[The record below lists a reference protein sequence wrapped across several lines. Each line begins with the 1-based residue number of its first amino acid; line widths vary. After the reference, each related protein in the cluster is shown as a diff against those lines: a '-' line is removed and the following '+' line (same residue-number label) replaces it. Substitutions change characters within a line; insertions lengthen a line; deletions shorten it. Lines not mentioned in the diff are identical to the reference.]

1 MEQDNLVS
9 KWLNNTFKIKS
20 EALDLRSTPTASLSP
35 ILAPGFAPGGMTTD
49 IQQQANNRSLFS
61 KMNTDFWQQAR
72 GPPLMPHSL
81 NLLNNSSP
89 TTTTPTNLSGP
100 LTNTPSTQGS
110 SSSPTLTGS
119 GSILSPSNLH
129 HHLALMQQQHQNNMP
144 NQQSTSI
151 QNALMNLAT
160 GNLGAAGP
168 NANNNANT
176 NTNNNQNNGMNT
188 SNPAMN
194 TNLDQKFDHLSNVQN
209 LQMALAAQ
217 QQQQQQ
223 NNAQQTQQLNT
234 NNSNANANNNT
245 NHNLNNNQ
253 QQSSVNTN
261 NNPPPPPQSATPGG
275 SSTPDIKMSA
285 EKLVNEFQVSPN
297 FFYLF

>member
-89 TTTTPTNLSGP
+89 TTTPTNLSGP

-110 SSSPTLTGS
+110 SGSPTLPGS
-119 GSILSPSNLH
+119 GSLLSPSNLH
-129 HHLALMQQQHQNNMP
+129 HHLALMQQQHQNMP

-160 GNLGAAGP
+160 GNLGGGAGS
-168 NANNNANT
+168 NAHNNNNP
-176 NTNNNQNNGMNT
+176 NNGMN
-188 SNPAMN
+188 SSNNPAMN
-194 TNLDQKFDHLSNVQN
+194 TNIDQKFDHLSNVNQLTTAQN

-217 QQQQQQ
+217 QQQ
-223 NNAQQTQQLNT
+223 NNAQNNSQTQQQQQVNT
-234 NNSNANANNNT
+234 NNNNNNSNNT
-245 NHNLNNNQ
+245 NNTNNNLNNQ
-253 QQSSVNTN
+253 QQSSVNN

-297 FFYLF
+297 L

>member
-89 TTTTPTNLSGP
+89 TTTPTNLSGP
-100 LTNTPSTQGS
+100 LTNTPSTQGGS
-110 SSSPTLTGS
+110 SGSPTLPGS
-119 GSILSPSNLH
+119 GSLLSPTNLH
-129 HHLALMQQQHQNNMP
+129 HHLALMQQQHQNMP
-144 NQQSTSI
+144 NQQSSI
-151 QNALMNLAT
+151 QNALMNLAS
-160 GNLGAAGP
+160 GNLGAG
-168 NANNNANT
+168 
-176 NTNNNQNNGMNT
+176 TNNNNNNLNNGMN
-188 SNPAMN
+188 SSSNNPAMN
-194 TNLDQKFDHLSNVQN
+194 TNLDQKFDHLNAAAVSQN

-223 NNAQQTQQLNT
+223 QNNASQNNNSQTQQLNT
-234 NNSNANANNNT
+234 NTNNNPNNNT
-245 NHNLNNNQ
+245 NNNNLNNQ
-253 QQSSVNTN
+253 QQSSVNN

-275 SSTPDIKMSA
+275 SSTPDIKLSA
-285 EKLVNEFQVSPN
+285 EKLVNEFQVSVG
-297 FFYLF
+297 